1 MTNDP
6 QHEAKELDRQA
17 DQREMG
23 LLAEF
28 ALFLRDNKK
37 WWLVPI
43 LLVLALFGAL
53 IFLSSTTALPW
64 IYAIF

>member
-43 LLVLALFGAL
+43 LLVLALFGTL
-53 IFLSSTTALPW
+53 IFLSSATALPW